1 MDLVLLG
8 LICGGVFAAIE
19 FGLVLLGRWP
29 RPHEEFRVLVASSAN
44 RFATGLVIPNADI
57 GLPLWA
63 SGLVIGLLLALP
75 IAAVSRRT
83 VGPLG
88 LGAVGG
94 ITIAALAEL
103 AN

>member
-1 MDLVLLG
+1 MDPILLG
-8 LICGGVFAAIE
+8 LICGVVFAAFE
-19 FGLVLLGRWP
+19 GVLVVLGRWP
-29 RPHEEFRVLVASSAN
+29 RPHEAFGVLIASAAN
-44 RFATGLVIPNADI
+44 RFATGLVIPNVDI
-57 GLPLWA
+57 GLTLWA

-94 ITIAALAEL
+94 MTIAALAEL

>member
-1 MDLVLLG
+1 MDPILLG
-8 LICGGVFAAIE
+8 VICGSVFAAFE
-19 FGLVLLGRWP
+19 GVLVLLGRWP
-29 RPHEEFRVLVASSAN
+29 RPYEAFSVLIAAAAN

-57 GLPLWA
+57 GLTLWA
-63 SGLVIGLLLALP
+63 SGLVLGLLLAIP
-75 IAAVSRRT
+75 IAVVSRRT

-88 LGAVGG
+88 MGAVGG